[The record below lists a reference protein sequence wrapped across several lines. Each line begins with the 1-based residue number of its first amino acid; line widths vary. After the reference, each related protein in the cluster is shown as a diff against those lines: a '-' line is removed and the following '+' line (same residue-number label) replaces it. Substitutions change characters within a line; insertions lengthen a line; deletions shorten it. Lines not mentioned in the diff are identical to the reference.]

1 MDALNHQSDC
11 SNISIESMLKL
22 RYLLIGL
29 ILGLLLAWYWKAEQ
43 TTTIPETRSVKAS
56 PPPPAPRTTTAK
68 SKDTLTEID
77 GIGPAYE
84 RALNALGIFTF
95 AQLSQQ
101 EAETLA
107 SQMSA
112 RVTAERIQREKW
124 IEQAQA
130 RSQ

>member
-1 MDALNHQSDC
+1 MF
-11 SNISIESMLKL
+11 KL

-29 ILGLLLAWYWKAEQ
+29 LLGMLLAWYWNAEQ
-43 TTTIPETRSVKAS
+43 TKTTPEPQPVKA
-56 PPPPAPRTTTAK
+56 PPVLPPRPRVTKAN
-68 SKDTLTEID
+68 SKDDLTEIE

-95 AQLSQQ
+95 EQLAQQKA
-101 EAETLA
+101 EALA

-130 RSQ
+130 RSS